1 VIEVR
6 GVRAVLTDIEGTT
19 SSLAFV
25 KDVLF
30 PYARDAL
37 PGFVRAHELELKA
50 LRDDRSTA
58 EGIPRSAAGAT
69 WDDIAAAVGKT
80 HLTTQETID
89 TLLQWMDED
98 RKVTPLKTLQGM
110 VWKRGYE
117 SGALRSHVYEDA
129 VRALRQWH
137 AQGLQISVYSSGS
150 IAAQKLLFSHT
161 PYGDLTP
168 LFSGYFDTT
177 TGPKL
182 ESHSYEKIAESLRVA
197 AKSVVFLSDHAG
209 ETQAAAAAGMQTVL
223 VAREETASSGGV
235 GGSEISHSGPDNS
248 AVASGD
254 SARSASAHPTSAR
267 SFDEIALYS

>member
-6 GVRAVLTDIEGTT
+6 GVRAILTDIEGTT

-30 PYARDAL
+30 PYARAAL
-37 PGFVRAHELELKA
+37 PDFVRAHESELKN
-50 LRDDRSTA
+50 LV
-58 EGIPRSAAGAT
+58 G
-69 WDDIAAAVGKT
+69 DIAATVGKS

-89 TLLQWMDED
+89 ILLQWMDED
-98 RKVTPLKTLQGM
+98 RKVTPLKTLQGI
-110 VWKRGYE
+110 VWKSGYD

-137 AQGLQISVYSSGS
+137 ASGMAISVFSSGS

-168 LFSGYFDTT
+168 LFSHYFDTT

-182 ESHSYEKIAESLRVA
+182 ESRSYERIAEALRTPA
-197 AKSVVFLSDHAG
+197 ASIVFLSDHAG
-209 ETQAAAAAGMQTVL
+209 ETQAATAAGMQTVL
-223 VAREETASSGGV
+223 LAREQAAGGM
-235 GGSEISHSGPDNS
+235 DC
-248 AVASGD
+248 
-254 SARSASAHPTSAR
+254 AR
-267 SFDEIALYS
+267 SFAEIALHG

>member
-6 GVRAVLTDIEGTT
+6 GVRAILTDIEGTT

-30 PYARDAL
+30 PYARNAV
-37 PGFVRAHELELKA
+37 PAFVRAHESELT
-50 LRDDRSTA
+50 DIV
-58 EGIPRSAAGAT
+58 G
-69 WDDIAAAVGKT
+69 DIAATVGKA

-98 RKVTPLKTLQGM
+98 RKVTPLKTLQGI
-110 VWKRGYE
+110 VWKSGYE
-117 SGALRSHVYEDA
+117 NGALQSHVYEDA

-137 AQGLQISVYSSGS
+137 TAGLKFYVYSSGS

-161 PYGDLTP
+161 PYGDLSP
-168 LFSGYFDTT
+168 LFTGYFDTT

-182 ESHSYEKIAESLRVA
+182 ESRSYEKIAESLRLPA
-197 AKSVVFLSDHAG
+197 GSIVFLSDHAG

-223 VAREETASSGGV
+223 LAREHAGAGT
-235 GGSEISHSGPDNS
+235 DF
-248 AVASGD
+248 
-254 SARSASAHPTSAR
+254 AR
-267 SFDEIALYS
+267 SFDEIALYG